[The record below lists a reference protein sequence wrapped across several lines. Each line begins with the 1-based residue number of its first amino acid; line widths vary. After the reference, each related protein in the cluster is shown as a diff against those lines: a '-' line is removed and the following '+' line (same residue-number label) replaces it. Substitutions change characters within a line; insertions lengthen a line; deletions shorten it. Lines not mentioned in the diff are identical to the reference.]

1 MSREMKR
8 TDAAL
13 AGQFNSN
20 AIGTLLRR
28 EGWEG
33 FPEFWD
39 DVVIYRRPAE
49 EKNYAEIL
57 LPKNRDEKYGEL
69 MAAAA
74 FRYAEYRELSVDE
87 TLSHWRNPNVEW
99 FERWA
104 LARTASR
111 EDLVRQG
118 VIAEIRG
125 LLGTERDKTNRP
137 YGEVLAAILNFEK
150 GKRVDATVFLVADDY
165 ATALSAYIQGGRI
178 VFDCDYDW
186 ANSKPAI
193 VEVTNLRNVERRL
206 GNEEDGTKSYVD
218 DGGWRYDP
226 SDLFG
231 DLIGFCSN
239 MPGLRATLVDGA
251 LYAVLPFNAS
261 RGAVNYA
268 KFLDAEYVKARGRHC
283 FANFLLDGERP
294 EDVPAL
300 EGEGQNDYCRID

>member
-1 MSREMKR
+1 MSRELKR

-13 AGQFNSN
+13 AGQFDSN

-28 EGWEG
+28 EGWEE

-49 EKNYAEIL
+49 EKTYAEIL

-74 FRYAEYRELSVDE
+74 LRYAEYRELSVDE
-87 TLSHWRNPNVEW
+87 TLSHWRNPNVER

-150 GKRVDATVFLVADDY
+150 GKRVDATVFLGRVA
-165 ATALSAYIQGGRI
+165 ING
-178 VFDCDYDW
+178 
-186 ANSKPAI
+186 
-193 VEVTNLRNVERRL
+193 
-206 GNEEDGTKSYVD
+206 
-218 DGGWRYDP
+218 
-226 SDLFG
+226 
-231 DLIGFCSN
+231 
-239 MPGLRATLVDGA
+239 
-251 LYAVLPFNAS
+251 
-261 RGAVNYA
+261 
-268 KFLDAEYVKARGRHC
+268 
-283 FANFLLDGERP
+283 
-294 EDVPAL
+294 
-300 EGEGQNDYCRID
+300 